1 MKIGTDFSGIGAPEM
16 ALKYLGINF
25 DSIFAC
31 EIDKYARQSFEQLH
45 NPQTFYNDITAR
57 NHKEVE
63 QLDLYVAGFPC
74 QTFSMAGKRK
84 GFEETR
90 GTLFFNVAEFIK
102 ENKPK
107 TFILENVKGLLS
119 HDKGRT
125 FQTIVDILSN
135 GGGTQNGQIS
145 LDMFEDGL
153 GYHIYWK
160 VLNTKNYG
168 IPQNRERIFIV
179 GFKDF
184 RDFNFPKEMP
194 LELNLGD
201 MLQDNP
207 NSFKLID
214 GFNSFQKIKY
224 INNKVCGT
232 ITQHQSRSGLTN
244 GFKIESNKSIEVDDK
259 YYLSDKMI
267 KTIFKPSKGDWKSGK
282 MTIDTDIAKTI
293 NARVHKMGRADTDN
307 YITVEDKYYL
317 SDKVVKRIEDNLKEK
332 DKENNNYQI
341 RTHYLGGRKGD
352 NKKGGTGHLCK
363 TDDTSYCL
371 DTANSQAIEIKRL
384 PDLKIK
390 VSKRANDTPKEIN
403 QYLKDNKKGTIK
415 EISLYLDLP
424 KTQVEHYFRTD
435 NSRAIPSPEVWIK
448 LKELLNLNSKYD
460 KQVTEINQTIGTYE
474 SANRLYDT
482 DGISPTLQT
491 QEQGYYK
498 TQNKIRRLT
507 PLECWRLQGFKDEDF
522 FSVKDVSDTQLYK
535 QAGNSITV
543 NVLMELFKKIY
554 VNNKQT

>member
-16 ALKYLGINF
+16 ALKYLGIDF

-45 NPQTFYNDITAR
+45 KPQTFYNDITAR

-74 QTFSMAGKRK
+74 QSFSTAGKRK
-84 GFEETR
+84 GFEEAR

-107 TFILENVKGLLS
+107 TFILENVKGLVN

-179 GFKDF
+179 GFKEF
-184 RDFNFPKEMP
+184 RDFNFPKKIP
-194 LELNLGD
+194 LDLKLGD

-207 NSFKLID
+207 NS
-214 GFNSFQKIKY
+214 
-224 INNKVCGT
+224 
-232 ITQHQSRSGLTN
+232 
-244 GFKIESNKSIEVDDK
+244 
-259 YYLSDKMI
+259 
-267 KTIFKPSKGDWKSGK
+267 
-282 MTIDTDIAKTI
+282 
-293 NARVHKMGRADTDN
+293 
-307 YITVEDKYYL
+307 KYYL

-363 TDDTSYCL
+363 TDNTSYCL
-371 DTANSQAIEIKRL
+371 DTANSQAIEWVA
-384 PDLKIK
+384 DF
-390 VSKRANDTPKEIN
+390 SNDEGLRIR
-403 QYLKDNKKGTIK
+403 KDN
-415 EISLYLDLP
+415 
-424 KTQVEHYFRTD
+424 V
-435 NSRAIPSPEVWIK
+435 SPCLAASK
-448 LKELLNLNSKYD
+448 SSKKELSRMTTLI
-460 KQVTEINQTIGTYE
+460 KQ
-474 SANRLYDT
+474 
-482 DGISPTLQT
+482 
-491 QEQGYYK
+491 K
-498 TQNKIRRLT
+498 KIRRLT

-543 NVLMELFKKIY
+543 NVLMEIFKKIY
-554 VNNKQT
+554 GYNK

>member
-74 QTFSMAGKRK
+74 QSFSTAGKRK

-102 ENKPK
+102 DNQPK
-107 TFILENVKGLLS
+107 TFILENVKGLVN

-194 LELNLGD
+194 LELKLGD

-207 NSFKLID
+207 NS
-214 GFNSFQKIKY
+214 
-224 INNKVCGT
+224 
-232 ITQHQSRSGLTN
+232 
-244 GFKIESNKSIEVDDK
+244 
-259 YYLSDKMI
+259 
-267 KTIFKPSKGDWKSGK
+267 
-282 MTIDTDIAKTI
+282 
-293 NARVHKMGRADTDN
+293 
-307 YITVEDKYYL
+307 KYYL

-341 RTHYLGGRKGD
+341 KTHYLGGRKGD

-371 DTANSQAIEIKRL
+371 DTANSQAIEIKSGALRTHPRTKNPDKDRKEGRNKRL
-384 PDLKIK
+384 ELRADLI
-390 VSKRANDTPKEIN
+390 ANSLTTHEYDSLIVKK
-403 QYLKDNKKGTIK
+403 LNK
-415 EISLYLDLP
+415 S
-424 KTQVEHYFRTD
+424 
-435 NSRAIPSPEVWIK
+435 
-448 LKELLNLNSKYD
+448 
-460 KQVTEINQTIGTYE
+460 TE
-474 SANRLYDT
+474 RR
-482 DGISPTLQT
+482 
-491 QEQGYYK
+491 
-498 TQNKIRRLT
+498 KIRRLT

-543 NVLMELFKKIY
+543 NVLMEIFKKIY
-554 VNNKQT
+554 VNNK

>member
-16 ALKYLGINF
+16 ALKYLGIDF
-25 DSIFAC
+25 KSVFAC

-45 NPQTFYNDITAR
+45 NPKTFYNDITVR

-74 QTFSMAGKRK
+74 QSFSMAGKRK
-84 GFEETR
+84 GFEEAR

-102 ENKPK
+102 ENQPK

-119 HDKGRT
+119 HDKGKT

-153 GYHIYWK
+153 GYHIYWQ

-184 RDFNFPKEMP
+184 RDFNFPKEIP
-194 LELNLGD
+194 LELRLGD
-201 MLQDNP
+201 VLQDNP
-207 NSFKLID
+207 NS
-214 GFNSFQKIKY
+214 
-224 INNKVCGT
+224 
-232 ITQHQSRSGLTN
+232 
-244 GFKIESNKSIEVDDK
+244 K
-259 YYLSDKMI
+259 YYLSDKGIENLNKNQEFNKFNPLNIDSESAACITARCNKISNDNNFIEVQDKYYLSNKAEERLNRHNNKSLDNNISNCIHAGYFKQGGRDQQYI
-267 KTIFKPSKGDWKSGK
+267 KVD
-282 MTIDTDIAKTI
+282 
-293 NARVHKMGRADTDN
+293 
-307 YITVEDKYYL
+307 DKYYL

-332 DKENNNYQI
+332 DKENNTNQI

-371 DTANSQAIEIKRL
+371 DTANSQAIE
-384 PDLKIK
+384 
-390 VSKRANDTPKEIN
+390 NN
-403 QYLKDNKKGTIK
+403 
-415 EISLYLDLP
+415 
-424 KTQVEHYFRTD
+424 
-435 NSRAIPSPEVWIK
+435 
-448 LKELLNLNSKYD
+448 
-460 KQVTEINQTIGTYE
+460 
-474 SANRLYDT
+474 
-482 DGISPTLQT
+482 
-491 QEQGYYK
+491 
-498 TQNKIRRLT
+498 NKIRRLT
-507 PLECWRLQGFKDEDF
+507 PLECWRLQGFKDKDF

-543 NVLMELFKKIY
+543 NVLMEIFKKIY
-554 VNNKQT
+554 GYNKQT

>member
-1 MKIGTDFSGIGAPEM
+1 MKIGTDFSGIGSPEM
-16 ALKYLGINF
+16 ALKYLGIDF
-25 DSIFAC
+25 KSVFAC
-31 EIDKYARQSFEQLH
+31 EIDKYARQSFEKLH
-45 NPQTFYNDITAR
+45 KPQTFYNDITTR

-74 QTFSMAGKRK
+74 QSFSMAGKRK

-102 ENKPK
+102 ENQPK
-107 TFILENVKGLLS
+107 TFILENVKGLLN
-119 HDKGRT
+119 HDKGKT

-145 LDMFEDGL
+145 LDIFEDGL
-153 GYHIYWK
+153 GYNIYWK

-184 RDFNFPKEMP
+184 RDFNFPKEIP
-194 LELNLGD
+194 LESKLGD

-207 NSFKLID
+207 DS
-214 GFNSFQKIKY
+214 
-224 INNKVCGT
+224 
-232 ITQHQSRSGLTN
+232 
-244 GFKIESNKSIEVDDK
+244 
-259 YYLSDKMI
+259 
-267 KTIFKPSKGDWKSGK
+267 
-282 MTIDTDIAKTI
+282 
-293 NARVHKMGRADTDN
+293 
-307 YITVEDKYYL
+307 KYYL

-332 DKENNNYQI
+332 DKENKNYQI

-363 TDDTSYCL
+363 TDETSYCL
-371 DTANSQAIEIKRL
+371 DTGNSQAIEVLKEVRTEEAKNKRKETGTNDFRDKKIEWRRQDYSNTITTSLTNDHFIKQSQAIEIKRL

-403 QYLKDNKKGTIK
+403 QYLKDNKKRTIK

-435 NSRAIPSPEVWIK
+435 KYRAIPSPEVWIK

-498 TQNKIRRLT
+498 TKNKIRRLT
-507 PLECWRLQGFKDEDF
+507 PLECWRLQGFKDKDF
-522 FSVKDVSDTQLYK
+522 FSVTDVSDTQLYK

-543 NVLMELFKKIY
+543 NVLMEIFKKIY
-554 VNNKQT
+554 DNNK

>member
-1 MKIGTDFSGIGAPEM
+1 MKIGTDFSGIGSPEM

-45 NPQTFYNDITAR
+45 NPQTFYNDITTR

-74 QTFSMAGKRK
+74 QSFSTAGKRK
-84 GFEETR
+84 GFEEAR

-102 ENKPK
+102 ENQPK
-107 TFILENVKGLLS
+107 TFILENVKGLVN
-119 HDKGRT
+119 HDKGNT

-194 LELNLGD
+194 LELKLGD
-201 MLQDNP
+201 MLQDN
-207 NSFKLID
+207 FKFAKS
-214 GFNSFQKIKY
+214 GKY
-224 INNKVCGT
+224 QPYPRNYKEL
-232 ITQHQSRSGLTN
+232 GLERKERFEKRDDYSAN
-244 GFKIESNKSIEVDDK
+244 CLLANELSYIEVQDK
-259 YYLSDKMI
+259 YYLSDKGI
-267 KTIFKPSKGDWKSGK
+267 ENLNKNQEFNKFNPLN
-282 MTIDTDIAKTI
+282 IDSETAACIT
-293 NARVHKMGRADTDN
+293 ARCNKVSNDN
-307 YITVEDKYYL
+307 NFIEVDDKYYL

-332 DKENNNYQI
+332 DKENKNYQI

-363 TDDTSYCL
+363 TDNTSYCL
-371 DTANSQAIEIKRL
+371 DTANSQAIE
-384 PDLKIK
+384 
-390 VSKRANDTPKEIN
+390 NN
-403 QYLKDNKKGTIK
+403 
-415 EISLYLDLP
+415 
-424 KTQVEHYFRTD
+424 
-435 NSRAIPSPEVWIK
+435 
-448 LKELLNLNSKYD
+448 
-460 KQVTEINQTIGTYE
+460 
-474 SANRLYDT
+474 
-482 DGISPTLQT
+482 
-491 QEQGYYK
+491 
-498 TQNKIRRLT
+498 NKIRRLT

-543 NVLMELFKKIY
+543 NVLMEIFKKIY
-554 VNNKQT
+554 GYNKQT

>member
-74 QTFSMAGKRK
+74 QSFSTAGKRK

-102 ENKPK
+102 DNQPK

-194 LELNLGD
+194 LELKLGD

-207 NSFKLID
+207 KHFKLLD
-214 GFNSFQKIKY
+214 DYNSNF
-224 INNKVCGT
+224 INNDVIGT
-232 ITQHQSRSGLTN
+232 LTSNSGSKAKRN
-244 GFKIESNKSIEVDDK
+244 GFKLFIQNDSKKVDEKYYLSDKGIENLNKNQEFNKFKPLNIDSEFSACITARCNKVSNDNNFIEVDDK
-259 YYLSDKMI
+259 YYLSEKLI
-267 KTIFKPSKGDWKSGK
+267 ESFSKHKERHTEKGTGFKWEVKQKD
-282 MTIDTDIAKTI
+282 DVANCLRA
-293 NARVHKMGRADTDN
+293 NAALCPTDN
-307 YITVEDKYYL
+307 T
-317 SDKVVKRIEDNLKEK
+317 IE
-332 DKENNNYQI
+332 
-341 RTHYLGGRKGD
+341 
-352 NKKGGTGHLCK
+352 
-363 TDDTSYCL
+363 
-371 DTANSQAIEIKRL
+371 
-384 PDLKIK
+384 
-390 VSKRANDTPKEIN
+390 VSKE
-403 QYLKDNKKGTIK
+403 
-415 EISLYLDLP
+415 
-424 KTQVEHYFRTD
+424 VRTD
-435 NSRAIPSPEVWIK
+435 EAKKKRKETGTNDFRDKKIEWRKQDYSNTLTTSLTNDHFIK
-448 LKELLNLNSKYD
+448 
-460 KQVTEINQTIGTYE
+460 
-474 SANRLYDT
+474 
-482 DGISPTLQT
+482 
-491 QEQGYYK
+491 
-498 TQNKIRRLT
+498 QNKIRRLT

-522 FSVKDVSDTQLYK
+522 FSVKDVSDSQLYK

-554 VNNKQT
+554 VNNK

>member
-16 ALKYLGINF
+16 ALKYLGIDF

-31 EIDKYARQSFEQLH
+31 EIDKYARQSFKQLH
-45 NPQTFYNDITAR
+45 NPQTFYNDITTR

-63 QLDLYVAGFPC
+63 KLDLYVAGFPC
-74 QTFSMAGKRK
+74 QSFSMAGKRK

-102 ENKPK
+102 ENQPK

-194 LELNLGD
+194 LELKLGD

-207 NSFKLID
+207 N
-214 GFNSFQKIKY
+214 GKY
-224 INNKVCGT
+224 
-232 ITQHQSRSGLTN
+232 
-244 GFKIESNKSIEVDDK
+244 F
-259 YYLSDKMI
+259 LSDKMI
-267 KTIFKPSKGDWKSGK
+267 KGIFKSNFRERKPIDINNVSKCLKVGGD
-282 MTIDTDIAKTI
+282 IPCF
-293 NARVHKMGRADTDN
+293 
-307 YITVEDKYYL
+307 E
-317 SDKVVKRIEDNLKEK
+317 VVTHSLHP
-332 DKENNNYQI
+332 
-341 RTHYLGGRKGD
+341 RTG
-352 NKKGGTGHLCK
+352 NPKKGGTGHLSK
-363 TDDTSYCL
+363 TDGTSYCL

-384 PDLKIK
+384 PDLKLK
-390 VSKRANDTPKEIN
+390 VSKRVNDTPKEIN
-403 QYLKDNKKGTIK
+403 KYLKDNKKGTIK
-415 EISLYLDLP
+415 EIALYLDLP

-435 NSRAIPSPEVWIK
+435 NSRAIPSPKIWLK
-448 LKELLNLNSKYD
+448 LKELLNLDNKYD
-460 KQVTEINQTIGTYE
+460 KQVTEINESIGTYE
-474 SANRLYDT
+474 TANRLYDT
-482 DGISPTLQT
+482 NGISPTLQT

-522 FSVKDVSDTQLYK
+522 FSVKDVSDSQLYK

-554 VNNKQT
+554 VNNK

>member
-16 ALKYLGINF
+16 ALKYLGIDF
-25 DSIFAC
+25 KSVFAC
-31 EIDKYARQSFEQLH
+31 EIDKYARQTFKQLH
-45 NPQTFYNDITAR
+45 EPQTFYNDITTR

-74 QTFSMAGKRK
+74 QSFSMAGKRK
-84 GFEETR
+84 GFEEAR

-119 HDKGRT
+119 HNKGRT

-145 LDMFEDGL
+145 LDMLDDGL
-153 GYHIYWK
+153 GYHIYWQ

-184 RDFNFPKEMP
+184 RDFNFPKKMP
-194 LELNLGD
+194 LELKLGD

-207 NSFKLID
+207 NS
-214 GFNSFQKIKY
+214 
-224 INNKVCGT
+224 
-232 ITQHQSRSGLTN
+232 
-244 GFKIESNKSIEVDDK
+244 K
-259 YYLSDKMI
+259 YYLSDKLI
-267 KTIFKPSKGDWKSGK
+267 ESFTKHKERHTEKGTGFKWEVKQKD
-282 MTIDTDIAKTI
+282 DIANCLRA
-293 NARVHKMGRADTDN
+293 NASLCPTDN
-307 YITVEDKYYL
+307 T
-317 SDKVVKRIEDNLKEK
+317 
-332 DKENNNYQI
+332 
-341 RTHYLGGRKGD
+341 
-352 NKKGGTGHLCK
+352 
-363 TDDTSYCL
+363 
-371 DTANSQAIEIKRL
+371 IEIKRL
-384 PDLKIK
+384 PDLKLK

-415 EISLYLDLP
+415 EIALYLDLP
-424 KTQVEHYFRTD
+424 KTQVEHYFRVD
-435 NSRAIPSPEVWIK
+435 KCRAIPSPKVWLK
-448 LKELLNLNSKYD
+448 LKELLNLNNKYD
-460 KQVTEINQTIGTYE
+460 KQVTEINETIGTYE
-474 SANRLYDT
+474 TANRLYDT

-491 QEQGYYK
+491 QEQGYFK
-498 TQNKIRRLT
+498 TNNKIRRLT

-522 FSVKDVSDTQLYK
+522 FSVKDVSDSQLYK

-543 NVLMELFKKIY
+543 NVLMELFKKIL
-554 VNNKQT
+554 

>member
-16 ALKYLGINF
+16 ALKYLGIDF

-31 EIDKYARQSFEQLH
+31 EIDKYARQSFKQLH
-45 NPQTFYNDITAR
+45 NPQTFYNDITTR

-63 QLDLYVAGFPC
+63 KLDLYVAGFPC
-74 QTFSMAGKRK
+74 QSFSMAGKRK

-102 ENKPK
+102 ENQPK

-194 LELNLGD
+194 LELKLGD

-207 NSFKLID
+207 N
-214 GFNSFQKIKY
+214 GKY
-224 INNKVCGT
+224 
-232 ITQHQSRSGLTN
+232 
-244 GFKIESNKSIEVDDK
+244 F
-259 YYLSDKMI
+259 LSDKMI
-267 KTIFKPSKGDWKSGK
+267 KGIFKSNFRERKPIDINNVSKCLKVGGD
-282 MTIDTDIAKTI
+282 IPCF
-293 NARVHKMGRADTDN
+293 
-307 YITVEDKYYL
+307 E
-317 SDKVVKRIEDNLKEK
+317 VVTHSLHP
-332 DKENNNYQI
+332 
-341 RTHYLGGRKGD
+341 RTG
-352 NKKGGTGHLCK
+352 NPKKGGTGHLSK
-363 TDDTSYCL
+363 TDGTSYCL

-384 PDLKIK
+384 PDLKLK
-390 VSKRANDTPKEIN
+390 VSKRVNDTPKEIN
-403 QYLKDNKKGTIK
+403 KYLKDNKKGTIK
-415 EISLYLDLP
+415 EIALYLDLP

-435 NSRAIPSPEVWIK
+435 NSRAIPSPKIWLK
-448 LKELLNLNSKYD
+448 LKELLNLDNKYD
-460 KQVTEINQTIGTYE
+460 KQVTEINESIGTYE
-474 SANRLYDT
+474 TANRLYDT
-482 DGISPTLQT
+482 NGISPTLQT

-507 PLECWRLQGFKDEDF
+507 PLECWRLQGFRDEDF
-522 FSVKDVSDTQLYK
+522 FSVKDVSDSQLYK

-554 VNNKQT
+554 VNNK

>member
-74 QTFSMAGKRK
+74 QSFSTAGKRK

-102 ENKPK
+102 DNQPK
-107 TFILENVKGLLS
+107 TFILENVKGLVS

-194 LELNLGD
+194 LELKLGD

-207 NSFKLID
+207 NS
-214 GFNSFQKIKY
+214 
-224 INNKVCGT
+224 
-232 ITQHQSRSGLTN
+232 
-244 GFKIESNKSIEVDDK
+244 K
-259 YYLSDKMI
+259 YYLSY
-267 KTIFKPSKGDWKSGK
+267 KGIENLNKNQEFNK
-282 MTIDTDIAKTI
+282 FNPLNIDSEFSACIT
-293 NARVHKMGRADTDN
+293 ARCNKISNDN
-307 YITVEDKYYL
+307 NFIEVDDKYYL

-332 DKENNNYQI
+332 DKENNYQI

-363 TDDTSYCL
+363 TDETTYCL
-371 DTANSQAIEIKRL
+371 DTANSQAIEIKSGALRTYPRTKNPDKDRKEGRNKRL
-384 PDLKIK
+384 ELRADLI
-390 VSKRANDTPKEIN
+390 ANSLTTHEYDSLIVKK
-403 QYLKDNKKGTIK
+403 LNK
-415 EISLYLDLP
+415 S
-424 KTQVEHYFRTD
+424 
-435 NSRAIPSPEVWIK
+435 
-448 LKELLNLNSKYD
+448 
-460 KQVTEINQTIGTYE
+460 TE
-474 SANRLYDT
+474 RR
-482 DGISPTLQT
+482 
-491 QEQGYYK
+491 
-498 TQNKIRRLT
+498 KIRRLT

-522 FSVKDVSDTQLYK
+522 FSVTDVSDTQLYK

-543 NVLMELFKKIY
+543 NVLMEIFKKIY
-554 VNNKQT
+554 VNNK

>member
-1 MKIGTDFSGIGAPEM
+1 MKIGTDFSGIGTPEM
-16 ALKYLGINF
+16 ALKYLGIDF

-31 EIDKYARQSFEQLH
+31 EIDKYARQSFGQLH
-45 NPQTFYNDITAR
+45 NPKTFYNDITAR

-74 QTFSMAGKRK
+74 QSFSMAGNRK
-84 GFEETR
+84 GFEEAR

-160 VLNTKNYG
+160 VLNTKKYG

-184 RDFNFPKEMP
+184 RDFNFPKEIP
-194 LELNLGD
+194 LELKLGD

-207 NSFKLID
+207 NS
-214 GFNSFQKIKY
+214 
-224 INNKVCGT
+224 
-232 ITQHQSRSGLTN
+232 
-244 GFKIESNKSIEVDDK
+244 
-259 YYLSDKMI
+259 
-267 KTIFKPSKGDWKSGK
+267 
-282 MTIDTDIAKTI
+282 
-293 NARVHKMGRADTDN
+293 
-307 YITVEDKYYL
+307 KYYL

-332 DKENNNYQI
+332 DKENNNQI

-363 TDDTSYCL
+363 TDNTSYCL
-371 DTANSQAIEIKRL
+371 DTANSQAIE
-384 PDLKIK
+384 
-390 VSKRANDTPKEIN
+390 NN
-403 QYLKDNKKGTIK
+403 
-415 EISLYLDLP
+415 
-424 KTQVEHYFRTD
+424 
-435 NSRAIPSPEVWIK
+435 
-448 LKELLNLNSKYD
+448 
-460 KQVTEINQTIGTYE
+460 
-474 SANRLYDT
+474 
-482 DGISPTLQT
+482 
-491 QEQGYYK
+491 
-498 TQNKIRRLT
+498 NKIRRLT

-543 NVLMELFKKIY
+543 NVLMEIFKKIY
-554 VNNKQT
+554 GYNKQT

>member
-16 ALKYLGINF
+16 ALKYLGIDF

-31 EIDKYARQSFEQLH
+31 EIDKYARQSFGQLH
-45 NPQTFYNDITAR
+45 NPKTFYNDITAR

-74 QTFSMAGKRK
+74 QSFSMAGNRK
-84 GFEETR
+84 GFEEAR

-160 VLNTKNYG
+160 VLNTKKYG

-194 LELNLGD
+194 LELRLGD

-207 NSFKLID
+207 NS
-214 GFNSFQKIKY
+214 
-224 INNKVCGT
+224 
-232 ITQHQSRSGLTN
+232 
-244 GFKIESNKSIEVDDK
+244 K
-259 YYLSDKMI
+259 YYLSDKLI
-267 KTIFKPSKGDWKSGK
+267 ESFTKHKERHTEKGTGFKWEVKQKD
-282 MTIDTDIAKTI
+282 DIANCLRA
-293 NARVHKMGRADTDN
+293 NASLCPTDN
-307 YITVEDKYYL
+307 TIEVDDKYYL

-332 DKENNNYQI
+332 DKEDNNYQI

-371 DTANSQAIEIKRL
+371 DTGNSQAIEIKRL

-390 VSKRANDTPKEIN
+390 VIKRANDTPKEIN

-415 EISLYLDLP
+415 EIAIYLDLP
-424 KTQVEHYFRTD
+424 KTKVEHYFRVD
-435 NSRAIPSPEVWIK
+435 KSRAIPSPEVWIK

-522 FSVKDVSDTQLYK
+522 FSVKDVSDSQLYK

-543 NVLMELFKKIY
+543 NVLMEIFKKIY
-554 VNNKQT
+554 GYNKQT